1 MKKIQVAPSILS
13 ANFAKMGQEV
23 ENLQSC
29 GADLI
34 HVDVMDGTF
43 VPNITFGHHM
53 VRDIR
58 PHTNLPLDV
67 HLMIV
72 NPEKHIENFV
82 KAGAD
87 IITIH
92 HEACQEK
99 LAENLKL
106 IRSFG
111 VKCGAVI
118 NPNTSLSAIYN
129 VLDKIDM
136 LLVMSVYP
144 GYGGQKFIPDVLEKT
159 REAYS
164 IFQKENL
171 NVDIEIDGGVNLENC
186 AEITNSGVNILVA
199 GNTVFK
205 SPDMAKTISDLKLR

>member
-1 MKKIQVAPSILS
+1 MKQIQIAPSILS

-23 ENLQSC
+23 KNLQNC

-58 PHTNLPLDV
+58 PCTTLPLDV

-87 IITIH
+87 IITVH
-92 HEACQEK
+92 HEACGDK
-99 LAENLKL
+99 LIETLKL

-118 NPNTSLSAIYN
+118 NPNTELKAIYN
-129 VLDKIDM
+129 ALDKIDM
-136 LLVMSVYP
+136 LLIMSVYP
-144 GYGGQKFIPDVLEKT
+144 GYGGQKFIPDVLSKA

-164 IFQKENL
+164 IFERENRE
-171 NVDIEIDGGVNLENC
+171 VDIEIDGGVNLENHK
-186 AEITNSGVNILVA
+186 EIIDAGVNILVA

-205 SPDMAKTISDLKLR
+205 SDDMAKTIFELKKR